1 MIKHHKHDNGAD
13 EVGVYLPQH
22 YYSNQ
27 VNWATDRIPINPCQ
41 RDDFDSTP
49 HENRDPL
56 ELEHWWDMPYIQTCE
71 WSDIGSSNAEHR
83 EEWLKYWP
91 SGIRYT
97 VRCLDGGAWDRSTNR
112 GSFASLEQAV
122 ASIIPVQAGH

>member
-1 MIKHHKHDNGAD
+1 MMTLDKKYNQED
-13 EVGVYLPQH
+13 EVSKYLPQH

-27 VNWATDRIPINPCQ
+27 VNWATDIIPINPCQ

-49 HENRDPL
+49 HEHRDPL
-56 ELEHWWDMPYIQTCE
+56 ELDHWWNIPYVQTCE
-71 WSDIGSSNAEHR
+71 WSDIGSDDEHR
-83 EEWLKYWP
+83 EQWFAHWP

-112 GSFASLEQAV
+112 GSFSSLEQAV
-122 ASIIPVQAGH
+122 AAIGSMRAGH

>member
-1 MIKHHKHDNGAD
+1 MTLDKKYNQED
-13 EVGVYLPQH
+13 EVSKYLPQH

-27 VNWATDRIPINPCQ
+27 VNWATDIIPINPCQ

-49 HENRDPL
+49 HEHRDPL
-56 ELEHWWDMPYIQTCE
+56 ELDHWWNIPYVQTCE
-71 WSDIGSSNAEHR
+71 WSDIGSDDEHR
-83 EEWLKYWP
+83 EQWFAHWP

-112 GSFASLEQAV
+112 GSFSSLEQAV
-122 ASIIPVQAGH
+122 AAIGSMRAGH

>member
-1 MIKHHKHDNGAD
+1 MKKNQKHDNGTD

-41 RDDFDSTP
+41 RDDFDLTP

-56 ELEHWWDMPYIQTCE
+56 EL
-71 WSDIGSSNAEHR
+71 N
-83 EEWLKYWP
+83 
-91 SGIRYT
+91 
-97 VRCLDGGAWDRSTNR
+97 N
-112 GSFASLEQAV
+112 
-122 ASIIPVQAGH
+122 

>member
-1 MIKHHKHDNGAD
+1 MMTLDKKYNQED
-13 EVGVYLPQH
+13 EVSTYLPQH

-27 VNWATDRIPINPCQ
+27 VNWATDLIPINPCQ

-49 HENRDPL
+49 HEHRDPL
-56 ELEHWWDMPYIQTCE
+56 ELDHWWNMPYVQTCE
-71 WSDIGSSNAEHR
+71 WSDIGSDDEHR
-83 EEWLKYWP
+83 EQWFAHWP

-112 GSFASLEQAV
+112 GSFSSLEQAV
-122 ASIIPVQAGH
+122 AAIGSMRAGH

>member
-1 MIKHHKHDNGAD
+1 MMTLDGKYNQED
-13 EVGVYLPQH
+13 EVSKYLPQH

-27 VNWATDRIPINPCQ
+27 INWVTDIIPINPCQ

-49 HENRDPL
+49 HEHRDPL
-56 ELEHWWDMPYIQTCE
+56 ELDHWWNVPYVQTRE
-71 WSDIGSSNAEHR
+71 WSDIGSDDDERRKQWFAH
-83 EEWLKYWP
+83 WP

-112 GSFASLEQAV
+112 GSFSSLEQAV
-122 ASIIPVQAGH
+122 AAIGSMRAGH

>member
-1 MIKHHKHDNGAD
+1 MMTLDGKYNQED
-13 EVGVYLPQH
+13 EVSEYLPQH

-27 VNWATDRIPINPCQ
+27 VNWLTDIIPINPCQ

-49 HENRDPL
+49 HEHRDPL
-56 ELEHWWDMPYIQTCE
+56 ELDHWWNVPYVQTCE
-71 WSDIGSSNAEHR
+71 WSDIGSDDDERR
-83 EEWLKYWP
+83 EQWFAHWP

-112 GSFASLEQAV
+112 GSFSSLEQAV
-122 ASIIPVQAGH
+122 AAIGSMRAGH

>member
-1 MIKHHKHDNGAD
+1 MIRLDKKYNQED
-13 EVGVYLPQH
+13 EVSKYLPQH

-27 VNWATDRIPINPCQ
+27 VNWATDIIPINPCQ

-49 HENRDPL
+49 HEHRDPL
-56 ELEHWWDMPYIQTCE
+56 ELDHWWNMPYVQTCE
-71 WSDIGSSNAEHR
+71 WSDIGSDDEHR
-83 EEWLKYWP
+83 EQWFAHWP

-112 GSFASLEQAV
+112 GSFSSLEQAV
-122 ASIIPVQAGH
+122 AAIGSMRAGH